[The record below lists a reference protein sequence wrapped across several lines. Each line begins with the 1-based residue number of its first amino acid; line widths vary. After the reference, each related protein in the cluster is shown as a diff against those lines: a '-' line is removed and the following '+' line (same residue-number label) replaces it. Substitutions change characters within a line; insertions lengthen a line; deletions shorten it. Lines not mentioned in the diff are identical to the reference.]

1 MSDKAQPPGRRR
13 HIQKPPTMILFFL
26 FSFPVTC
33 SICSMFPETEG
44 FIETPSGGG
53 ETPSRPFGF
62 PGASTSRFMQH
73 VRLGVGLSCAWAAV
87 FPVPLPCVVARN
99 WKNRTPQQCKSDD
112 PAPTQQ
118 GMLGQIEESN
128 DRTNCL
134 KSKPRQGV
142 GVIRGLR
149 PHDSML
155 RHDVGPAQMTSK
167 RCPLI
172 TRRKRGPVGNV
183 ITPLVIPIRH
193 KWRLSFCL
201 AVPTSDPHHA
211 EVEAFIWFCN
221 THQPNTNYDSGG

>member
-1 MSDKAQPPGRRR
+1 MGAWEVLRGLGRSCEVLVHLELRSNTNER
-13 HIQKPPTMILFFL
+13 QITTAGPPPTYTKAADHDFLFFL

-44 FIETPSGGG
+44 FIETPKRRWRDPLSTFWLSGSIDA
-53 ETPSRPFGF
+53 P
-62 PGASTSRFMQH
+62 AMQH
-73 VRLGVGLSCAWAAV
+73 VRLGVGLSCVWAAV

-112 PAPTQQ
+112 LAPTQQ

-134 KSKPRQGV
+134 QSKPRQGV

-167 RCPLI
+167 GCPLI
-172 TRRKRGPVGNV
+172 TRRKRDPGGNV
-183 ITPLVIPIRH
+183 RP
-193 KWRLSFCL
+193 
-201 AVPTSDPHHA
+201 
-211 EVEAFIWFCN
+211 
-221 THQPNTNYDSGG
+221 